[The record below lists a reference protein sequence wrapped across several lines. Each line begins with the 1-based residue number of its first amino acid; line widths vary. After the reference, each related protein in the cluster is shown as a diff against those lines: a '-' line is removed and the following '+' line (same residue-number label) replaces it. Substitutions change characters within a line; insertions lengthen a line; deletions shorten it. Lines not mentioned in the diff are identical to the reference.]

1 MYPNL
6 TITIVEKTTTL
17 REHVATLGEDV
28 LYAFDRKV
36 VGVRVNNRRLWPSA
50 KLKIGDKVVIYPIIV
65 GG

>member
-6 TITIVEKTTTL
+6 NITIVEKTTTL

>member
-6 TITIVEKTTTL
+6 TVKIVEKPTTL
-17 REHVATLGEDV
+17 RELIKSLGANY

-36 VGVRVNNRRLWPSA
+36 IGVTVNEKKLWPSA
-50 KLKIGDKVVIYPIIV
+50 KLKPGDKVVIFPIIT